1 MLNIETME
9 RPKRSGRT
17 IDQQIGAAVRD
28 TRKARG
34 MSQTELGNHI
44 HVTFQQ
50 VQKYEKGTNRV
61 AVSTLLDICRAL
73 DVAPIDIL
81 AGLVDPDQK
90 TEMSDILQENKLLRD
105 RLTRIRDFIA
115 SQG

>member
-1 MLNIETME
+1 MLNIETTE

-17 IDQQIGAAVRD
+17 IDQLIGAAVRD
-28 TRKARG
+28 ARKARG

-81 AGLVDPDQK
+81 TGLIDPDKK
-90 TEMSDILQENKLLRD
+90 TEMSEVLQENRD
-105 RLTRIRDFIA
+105 LKEQLAKVRRLV
-115 SQG
+115 S

>member
-1 MLNIETME
+1 MLNIETTE

-17 IDQQIGAAVRD
+17 VDQQIGAAVRD

-50 VQKYEKGTNRV
+50 VQKYEKGTNRI

-73 DVAPIDIL
+73 DVAPMDIL
-81 AGLVDPDQK
+81 TGLIDPDQK
-90 TEMSDILQENKLLRD
+90 TEMSEVLRENRD
-105 RLTRIRDFIA
+105 LKEQMAKVRRLV
-115 SQG
+115 S

>member
-1 MLNIETME
+1 MLNIETTE
-9 RPKRSGRT
+9 RPKRSGRS
-17 IDQQIGAAVRD
+17 IDQQIGVAVRD
-28 TRKARG
+28 ARKARG

-81 AGLVDPDQK
+81 TGLIDPDKK
-90 TEMSDILQENKLLRD
+90 TEMSEVLRENRD
-105 RLTRIRDFIA
+105 LKEQLAKVRRLV
-115 SQG
+115 SQ

>member
-1 MLNIETME
+1 MLNIDTNE

-17 IDQQIGAAVRD
+17 IDQLIGAAVRD
-28 TRKARG
+28 MRKLRG

-50 VQKYEKGTNRV
+50 VQKYEKGTNRI

-81 AGLVDPDQK
+81 TGLIDMDQK
-90 TEMSDILQENKLLRD
+90 TDMADLLQDNKDLKEQLAKVR
-105 RLTRIRDFIA
+105 RLV
-115 SQG
+115 S

>member
-1 MLNIETME
+1 MLNIETTE

-34 MSQTELGNHI
+34 MSQTDLGNHI

-50 VQKYEKGTNRV
+50 VQKYEKGTNRI

-73 DVAPIDIL
+73 DVAPTDIL
-81 AGLVDPDQK
+81 SGLIDPDQK
-90 TEMSDILQENKLLRD
+90 SEISDVLQENRD
-105 RLTRIRDFIA
+105 LKEQLAKVRRLV
-115 SQG
+115 SQ

>member
-1 MLNIETME
+1 MLNIVTTD

-50 VQKYEKGTNRV
+50 VQKYEKGTNRI

-81 AGLVDPDQK
+81 TGLVDLDQK
-90 TEMSDILQENKLLRD
+90 SEISEVLQENRD
-105 RLTRIRDFIA
+105 LKDQLAKVRRLV
-115 SQG
+115 S

>member
-1 MLNIETME
+1 MLDIEINE

-28 TRKARG
+28 ARKARG
-34 MSQTELGNHI
+34 MSQTDLGQHI

-50 VQKYEKGTNRV
+50 VQKYEKGTNRI
-61 AVSTLLDICRAL
+61 AVSTLLDICGAL

-81 AGLVDPDQK
+81 TNLQSIVDNG
-90 TEMSDILQENKLLRD
+90 SDD
-105 RLTRIRDFIA
+105 R
-115 SQG
+115 G

>member
-1 MLNIETME
+1 MLDIETNE

-28 TRKARG
+28 ARKARG
-34 MSQTELGNHI
+34 MSQTDLGQNI

-50 VQKYEKGTNRV
+50 VQKYEKGTNRI

-81 AGLVDPDQK
+81 TNLQSIVDNG
-90 TEMSDILQENKLLRD
+90 SDD
-105 RLTRIRDFIA
+105 R
-115 SQG
+115 G